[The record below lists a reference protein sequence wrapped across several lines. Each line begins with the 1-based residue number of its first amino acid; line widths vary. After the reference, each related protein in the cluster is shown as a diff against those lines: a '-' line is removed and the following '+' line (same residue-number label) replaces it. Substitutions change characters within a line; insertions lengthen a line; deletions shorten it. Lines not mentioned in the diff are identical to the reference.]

1 MRLHRHMALVRGRVG
16 IINLHRSGG
25 ESPVKVT
32 DVFVGRVFRQVPV
45 ENVRIISPYIGGGFG
60 GKLFLRSDALL
71 AALAARAVKRPVKV
85 MLPLSSFI
93 TAIVCL
99 HQRGRRSRLFEGL
112 GHYQR
117 NGLMIVCRPEREN
130 HRYLT

>member
-16 IINLHRSGG
+16 SINLHRSGG

-32 DVFVGRVFRQVPV
+32 DVFVGRVFR
-45 ENVRIISPYIGGGFG
+45 RLTDG
-60 GKLFLRSDALL
+60 LFLVRQG
-71 AALAARAVKRPVKV
+71 V
-85 MLPLSSFI
+85 SSFI
-93 TAIVCL
+93 TAIVRL

-117 NGLMIVCRPEREN
+117 NGLMIVLN
-130 HRYLT
+130 SGAA